1 MRIDPRTVPFS
12 RFGSYLVISVYGGE
26 DGEAGGWEVRGQSGE
41 AGKQGGRGGEAGS
54 EGGRGG
60 EAVVLR
66 DVGGGDEAP
75 GVLLRIVPLGE
86 SGEAAMPLVDAD
98 ETELRISVEGAAGG
112 IRVCFP
118 GEDDV
123 LIRSEGL
130 GFRLDFAEG
139 KYEHLNALGDREWE
153 YHSYAGEVKLR
164 LRLEEGTGSALSS
177 GVDSGAGAGSA
188 WSSGVDS
195 ETGAGLALNSEV
207 GSGAGSETSG
217 GMGLE
222 FFGGV
227 VVLGIERYRCVPRD
241 RGREAGGDYEG
252 ALAGVRGEYE
262 DYREGAAADCPGGRW
277 GRSRGLAAYIT
288 WSSVVHPSGHLKKY
302 AMYMSNNWMTNLW
315 SWDNCFNAI
324 ALAGHRPG
332 LAYDQFIVFADFQD
346 DSGVLPD
353 FVNDR
358 SASFSCCKPPIYGWA
373 YRLLMELNPYFE
385 EPGRLKEVY
394 GMLKGV
400 ERYWRVHRMID
411 GWPLPYYSHGND
423 SGWDNATVFDGG
435 CPVTSPDLPA
445 YLILLY
451 EALEDIAGRLGSAG
465 REGPECQAGGG
476 PGRGG
481 AAGENEVRVWRERG
495 ERMKGHLIERL
506 WDGKRFRSWD
516 PVRRRRVESEFCLI
530 DWMPIAAAHRLPG
543 EIRDAL
549 AEHLVNGGHRTR
561 FGLASE
567 APGSPEY
574 RSEGYWRGPIWAP
587 VMLLIADGL
596 RRCGETEAAGAL
608 ARGFC
613 EAVLKGGMAENF
625 DALSG
630 RGLVDPAFTWTSS
643 VFLHFAGRY
652 L

>member
-41 AGKQGGRGGEAGS
+41 AGS

-66 DVGGGDEAP
+66 DVGGGDEDP

-139 KYEHLNALGDREWE
+139 KYEHLNALGDGEWE

-164 LRLEEGTGSALSS
+164 LRLEEGTGSQTGAGSALSS
-177 GVDSGAGAGSA
+177 GVGSGS
-188 WSSGVDS
+188 DS
-195 ETGAGLALNSEV
+195 ESRGG
-207 GSGAGSETSG
+207 G

-222 FFGGV
+222 FRGGLV
-227 VVLGIERYRCVPRD
+227 MLGIERYRCVPRA
-241 RGREAGGDYEG
+241 RGREAGEDYEA

-465 REGPECQAGGG
+465 REEQECQAGEG

-481 AAGENEVRVWRERG
+481 AAGENEARVWRERG

-549 AEHLVNGGHRTR
+549 AEHLMKGGHRTR

-587 VMLLIADGL
+587 VMLLITDGL

-608 ARGFC
+608 ARDFC

>member
-26 DGEAGGWEVRGQSGE
+26 DGEAGGGIGD
-41 AGKQGGRGGEAGS
+41 GGGWG

-66 DVGGGDEAP
+66 DVGGGDEDP

-98 ETELRISVEGAAGG
+98 ETELRISAEGAAGG

-139 KYEHLNALGDREWE
+139 KYEHLNTLGDGEWE

-164 LRLEEGTGSALSS
+164 LRLEEGTGSR
-177 GVDSGAGAGSA
+177 
-188 WSSGVDS
+188 
-195 ETGAGLALNSEV
+195 
-207 GSGAGSETSG
+207 AGSESSGDG

-222 FFGGV
+222 FFGGG
-227 VVLGIERYRCVPRD
+227 VVLGIERYRCVPRS

-385 EPGRLKEVY
+385 EPGRLREVY

-400 ERYWRVHRMID
+400 ERYWRVHRMMD

-465 REGPECQAGGG
+465 REGPECRAGEG
-476 PGRGG
+476 P
-481 AAGENEVRVWRERG
+481 AGENEARVWRERG

-549 AEHLVNGGHRTR
+549 AEHLVRGGHRTR

-587 VMLLIADGL
+587 VMLLITDGL

-608 ARGFC
+608 ARDFC

>member
-1 MRIDPRTVPFS
+1 MMRIDPRTVPFS

-26 DGEAGGWEVRGQSGE
+26 DGEAGDGQASGEGGE
-41 AGKQGGRGGEAGS
+41 AGKQGGRGGDKSGSRGEGEAGDGIGD

-66 DVGGGDEAP
+66 DVGGGDEDP

-86 SGEAAMPLVDAD
+86 SGEAVMPLVDAD
-98 ETELRISVEGAAGG
+98 ETELRISAEGAAGG
-112 IRVCFP
+112 ILVCFP

-139 KYEHLNALGDREWE
+139 KYEHLNALGDGEWE
-153 YHSYAGEVKLR
+153 YHSYAQEVKLR
-164 LRLEEGTGSALSS
+164 LRLEEGTGS
-177 GVDSGAGAGSA
+177 GAGA
-188 WSSGVDS
+188 DS
-195 ETGAGLALNSEV
+195 RAGLETGAGSTGSSEV
-207 GSGAGSETSG
+207 GSETGG

-222 FFGGV
+222 FLGGV
-227 VVLGIERYRCVPRD
+227 VVLGIERYRCVPRA
-241 RGREAGGDYEG
+241 RGREAGGDYEA

-324 ALAGHRPG
+324 ALARHRPG

-465 REGPECQAGGG
+465 REGPECRAGE
-476 PGRGG
+476 G
-481 AAGENEVRVWRERG
+481 AAGENEARVWRERG

-530 DWMPIAAAHRLPG
+530 DWMPVAAAHRLPG

-549 AEHLVNGGHRTR
+549 AEHLVKGGHRTR

-596 RRCGETEAAGAL
+596 RRCGETKAAGAL
-608 ARGFC
+608 ARDFC
-613 EAVLKGGMAENF
+613 EAVLKSGMAENF

>member
-26 DGEAGGWEVRGQSGE
+26 DGEAGD
-41 AGKQGGRGGEAGS
+41 

-66 DVGGGDEAP
+66 DVGGGDEDP

-98 ETELRISVEGAAGG
+98 ETELRISAEGAAGG

-139 KYEHLNALGDREWE
+139 KYEHLNTLGDGEWE

-164 LRLEEGTGSALSS
+164 LRLEEGTGTETA
-177 GVDSGAGAGSA
+177 SA
-188 WSSGVDS
+188 WSSGVGL
-195 ETGAGLALNSEV
+195 ETGAGSTGSSEA
-207 GSGAGSETSG
+207 GSGSESSGGG

-227 VVLGIERYRCVPRD
+227 VVLGIERYRCVPRA
-241 RGREAGGDYEG
+241 RGREAGEDYEA

-288 WSSVVHPSGHLKKY
+288 WSSVVHPSGHLRKY

-324 ALAGHRPG
+324 ALARHRPG

-353 FVNDR
+353 LVNDR

-465 REGPECQAGGG
+465 REGPECQAGEG
-476 PGRGG
+476 PGRESAAGEG
-481 AAGENEVRVWRERG
+481 PAGENEVRVWRERG

-549 AEHLVNGGHRTR
+549 AEYLVKGGHRTR

-587 VMLLIADGL
+587 VMLLIVDGL

-608 ARGFC
+608 ARDFC
-613 EAVLKGGMAENF
+613 EAVLKDGMAENF

>member
-12 RFGSYLVISVYGGE
+12 RFGSYLVISVYGGG
-26 DGEAGGWEVRGQSGE
+26 DGGAGGWGIGDDRSGE
-41 AGKQGGRGGEAGS
+41 VGS

-66 DVGGGDEAP
+66 DVGGGDEDP

-98 ETELRISVEGAAGG
+98 ETELRISAEGAAGG

-139 KYEHLNALGDREWE
+139 KYEHLNALGDGEWE

-164 LRLEEGTGSALSS
+164 LRLEEGMGSRTGSESASGAGSSSRESSEAGAGLTLSS
-177 GVDSGAGAGSA
+177 GSDSGTGSA
-188 WSSGVDS
+188 WSSGAD
-195 ETGAGLALNSEV
+195 
-207 GSGAGSETSG
+207 SGAGSSWSSESGGGG

-227 VVLGIERYRCVPRD
+227 VVLGIERYRCVPRA

-262 DYREGAAADCPGGRW
+262 DYREGAAAYCPGGRW

-324 ALAGHRPG
+324 ALARHRPG

-451 EALEDIAGRLGSAG
+451 EALEDIAGRLGL
-465 REGPECQAGGG
+465 AGGG

-495 ERMKGHLIERL
+495 ERMRGHLIERL

-516 PVRRRRVESEFCLI
+516 PVRRRRVKSEFCLI

-549 AEHLVNGGHRTR
+549 AEHLVKGGHRTR

-574 RSEGYWRGPIWAP
+574 RSDGYWRGPIWAP
-587 VMLLIADGL
+587 VMLLIVDGL

-608 ARGFC
+608 ARDFC

-630 RGLVDPAFTWTSS
+630 RGLVDPGFTWTSS

>member
-1 MRIDPRTVPFS
+1 MRINPRTVPFS

-41 AGKQGGRGGEAGS
+41 AGS

-66 DVGGGDEAP
+66 DVGGGDEDP

-139 KYEHLNALGDREWE
+139 KYEHLNALGDGEWE

-164 LRLEEGTGSALSS
+164 LRLEEGTGSQTGAGSALSS
-177 GVDSGAGAGSA
+177 GVGSGS
-188 WSSGVDS
+188 DS
-195 ETGAGLALNSEV
+195 ESRGG
-207 GSGAGSETSG
+207 G

-222 FFGGV
+222 FRGGLV
-227 VVLGIERYRCVPRD
+227 MLGIERYRCVPRA
-241 RGREAGGDYEG
+241 RGREAGEDYEA

-435 CPVTSPDLPA
+435 CPVTSPDLPT

-465 REGPECQAGGG
+465 REGPECQAG
-476 PGRGG
+476 
-481 AAGENEVRVWRERG
+481 ENEVRVWRERG
-495 ERMKGHLIERL
+495 ERMTGHLIERL

-549 AEHLVNGGHRTR
+549 AEHLMKGGHRTR

-587 VMLLIADGL
+587 VMLLITDGL

-608 ARGFC
+608 ARDFC

>member
-1 MRIDPRTVPFS
+1 MMRIDPRTVPFS
-12 RFGSYLVISVYGGE
+12 RFGSYLVISVYR
-26 DGEAGGWEVRGQSGE
+26 GEAGSEGGDGEVR
-41 AGKQGGRGGEAGS
+41 GRGGEAGS
-54 EGGRGG
+54 GRSWGGGG

-66 DVGGGDEAP
+66 DVGGGDENP

-98 ETELRISVEGAAGG
+98 ETELRISAEGAAGG

-139 KYEHLNALGDREWE
+139 KYEHLNALGDGEWE

-164 LRLEEGTGSALSS
+164 LRLEEGTGSA
-177 GVDSGAGAGSA
+177 
-188 WSSGVDS
+188 WS
-195 ETGAGLALNSEV
+195 SEV
-207 GSGAGSETSG
+207 GSGSGSESSGGG

-227 VVLGIERYRCVPRD
+227 VVLGIERYRCVPRA
-241 RGREAGGDYEG
+241 RGREAWGDYEA

-324 ALAGHRPG
+324 ALARHRPG

-451 EALEDIAGRLGSAG
+451 EAREDIAWRLGSAG
-465 REGPECQAGGG
+465 EG

-495 ERMKGHLIERL
+495 ERMKGYLIERL

-530 DWMPIAAAHRLPG
+530 DWMPIAAAHRMPG

-567 APGSPEY
+567 APGSLEY

-587 VMLLIADGL
+587 VMLLIVDGL

-608 ARGFC
+608 ARDFC

>member
-1 MRIDPRTVPFS
+1 MMRIDPRTVPFS
-12 RFGSYLVISVYGGE
+12 RFGSYLVISVYGGG
-26 DGEAGGWEVRGQSGE
+26 DGGAGGWGIGDSGGRAGEAGG
-41 AGKQGGRGGEAGS
+41 

-66 DVGGGDEAP
+66 DVGGGDEDP

-86 SGEAAMPLVDAD
+86 SGGAVMPLVDAD
-98 ETELRISVEGAAGG
+98 ETELRISAPGAAGE

-118 GEDDV
+118 REDDV

-139 KYEHLNALGDREWE
+139 KYEHLNTLGDGEWE
-153 YHSYAGEVKLR
+153 YHGYAGEVKLR
-164 LRLEEGTGSALSS
+164 LRLEEGMGSRTGSE
-177 GVDSGAGAGSA
+177 SA
-188 WSSGVDS
+188 
-195 ETGAGLALNSEV
+195 
-207 GSGAGSETSG
+207 SGAGSESSGGG

-227 VVLGIERYRCVPRD
+227 VVLGIERYRCVPRAQE
-241 RGREAGGDYEG
+241 REAGGDYEG

-324 ALAGHRPG
+324 ALARHRPG

-400 ERYWRVHRMID
+400 ERYWRVHRMIE

-465 REGPECQAGGG
+465 GGPGRKGQECQAGEG

-495 ERMKGHLIERL
+495 ERMRGHLIERL

-549 AEHLVNGGHRTR
+549 AGYLVKGGHRTR

-574 RSEGYWRGPIWAP
+574 RSDGYWRGPIWAP
-587 VMLLIADGL
+587 VMLLIVDGL

-608 ARGFC
+608 ARDFC

-630 RGLVDPAFTWTSS
+630 RGLVDPGFTWTSS

>member
-26 DGEAGGWEVRGQSGE
+26 DGEAGGWGIGDS
-41 AGKQGGRGGEAGS
+41 GGRAGEAGS

-66 DVGGGDEAP
+66 DVGGGDEDP

-86 SGEAAMPLVDAD
+86 SGEAVMPLVDAD
-98 ETELRISVEGAAGG
+98 ETELRISAEGAAGG

-139 KYEHLNALGDREWE
+139 KYEHLNTLGDGEWE

-164 LRLEEGTGSALSS
+164 LRLEEGTGSRTA
-177 GVDSGAGAGSA
+177 SA
-188 WSSGVDS
+188 WSSGVSLETGSDS
-195 ETGAGLALNSEV
+195 GTGAGSTESSEV
-207 GSGAGSETSG
+207 GSGLETG
-217 GMGLE
+217 GNWGMGLE
-222 FFGGV
+222 FRGGV
-227 VVLGIERYRCVPRD
+227 VVLGIERYRCVPRSW
-241 RGREAGGDYEG
+241 GRQAGEDYEA

-394 GMLKGV
+394 GMLKGL

-451 EALEDIAGRLGSAG
+451 EALEDIAGRLG
-465 REGPECQAGGG
+465 P
-476 PGRGG
+476 
-481 AAGENEVRVWRERG
+481 AGENEARVWRERG

-549 AEHLVNGGHRTR
+549 AEHLVRGGHRTR

-596 RRCGETEAAGAL
+596 RRCGETDAAGAL
-608 ARGFC
+608 ARDFC

>member
-12 RFGSYLVISVYGGE
+12 RFGSYLVISVY
-26 DGEAGGWEVRGQSGE
+26 R
-41 AGKQGGRGGEAGS
+41 GEAGS
-54 EGGRGG
+54 EGGDGKVRGRGGDKSGSRGEGEVGGDRGG

-66 DVGGGDEAP
+66 DVGGGDENP

-98 ETELRISVEGAAGG
+98 ETELRISAEGAAGG

-139 KYEHLNALGDREWE
+139 KYEHLNALGDGEWE

-164 LRLEEGTGSALSS
+164 LRLEEGTGSA
-177 GVDSGAGAGSA
+177 
-188 WSSGVDS
+188 WS
-195 ETGAGLALNSEV
+195 SEV
-207 GSGAGSETSG
+207 GSGSGSESSEGG

-222 FFGGV
+222 FRGGV
-227 VVLGIERYRCVPRD
+227 AVLGIERYRCVPRA

-277 GRSRGLAAYIT
+277 GRSRGLAAYVT

-465 REGPECQAGGG
+465 EG

-516 PVRRRRVESEFCLI
+516 PVRRRRVKSEFCLI
-530 DWMPIAAAHRLPG
+530 DWLPIAAAHRLPG

-549 AEHLVNGGHRTR
+549 AEHLVKGGHRTR

-587 VMLLIADGL
+587 VMLLIVDGL

-608 ARGFC
+608 ARDFC

-630 RGLVDPAFTWTSS
+630 RGLVDPGFTWTSS

>member
-1 MRIDPRTVPFS
+1 MMRIDPRTVPFS
-12 RFGSYLVISVYGGE
+12 RFGSYLVISIYGGE
-26 DGEAGGWEVRGQSGE
+26 DGEAGGWGIGDDRSGE
-41 AGKQGGRGGEAGS
+41 ASKQGGRGGDKSGSRGEGEAGD

-66 DVGGGDEAP
+66 DVGGGDEDP

-86 SGEAAMPLVDAD
+86 SGEGVMPLVDAD
-98 ETELRISVEGAAGG
+98 ETELRISAEGAAGG

-139 KYEHLNALGDREWE
+139 KYEHLNTLGDGEWE
-153 YHSYAGEVKLR
+153 YHSYAQEVKLR
-164 LRLEEGTGSALSS
+164 LRLEEGTGSRTGADSRAGLTLSS
-177 GVDSGAGAGSA
+177 EVGSRTGADSGTGSA
-188 WSSGVDS
+188 WSS
-195 ETGAGLALNSEV
+195 EV
-207 GSGAGSETSG
+207 GSSSGSESSG
-217 GMGLE
+217 GGGMRLE
-222 FFGGV
+222 FRGGV
-227 VVLGIERYRCVPRD
+227 VVLGIERYRCVPRA
-241 RGREAGGDYEG
+241 RGKEAGGDYEG

-400 ERYWRVHRMID
+400 ERYWRVHRMMD

-451 EALEDIAGRLGSAG
+451 EVLEDIAGRLGSAG
-465 REGPECQAGGG
+465 
-476 PGRGG
+476 
-481 AAGENEVRVWRERG
+481 ENEARVWRERG

-587 VMLLIADGL
+587 VMLLIVDGL
-596 RRCGETEAAGAL
+596 RRCGETEAAGTL
-608 ARGFC
+608 ARDFC

-643 VFLHFAGRY
+643 VFLYFAGRY

>member
-1 MRIDPRTVPFS
+1 MMRIDPRTVPFS
-12 RFGSYLVISVYGGE
+12 RFGSYLVISVYGGK
-26 DGEAGGWEVRGQSGE
+26 DGEAGGWGIGDSGGRAGE
-41 AGKQGGRGGEAGS
+41 AGG

-66 DVGGGDEAP
+66 DVGGGDEDP

-86 SGEAAMPLVDAD
+86 SGEAVMPLVDAD
-98 ETELRISVEGAAGG
+98 ETELRISAEGAAGG
-112 IRVCFP
+112 IQVCFP

-139 KYEHLNALGDREWE
+139 KYEHLNTLGDGEWE

-164 LRLEEGTGSALSS
+164 LRLEEGTDSV
-177 GVDSGAGAGSA
+177 VDSGVGS
-188 WSSGVDS
+188 G
-195 ETGAGLALNSEV
+195 V
-207 GSGAGSETSG
+207 GSGAGSETDG

-222 FFGGV
+222 FRGGV
-227 VVLGIERYRCVPRD
+227 VVLRIERYRCVPRA
-241 RGREAGGDYEG
+241 RGREAGGDYEA

-465 REGPECQAGGG
+465 REGPECRAGE
-476 PGRGG
+476 G
-481 AAGENEVRVWRERG
+481 AAGENEARVWRERG

-549 AEHLVNGGHRTR
+549 AEHLVKGGHRTR

-596 RRCGETEAAGAL
+596 RRCGETKASGAL
-608 ARGFC
+608 ARDFC
-613 EAVLKGGMAENF
+613 EAVLKSGMAENF

>member
-26 DGEAGGWEVRGQSGE
+26 DGEAGGWGIGDD
-41 AGKQGGRGGEAGS
+41 RGGEAGGGIGDGQGGDKICS
-54 EGGRGG
+54 GDEGGRGRGEGEVGKQGGRGG

-66 DVGGGDEAP
+66 DAGGGDEDP

-98 ETELRISVEGAAGG
+98 ETELRISAEGAAGG

-139 KYEHLNALGDREWE
+139 KYEHLNTLGDGEWE

-164 LRLEEGTGSALSS
+164 LRLEEGTGSA
-177 GVDSGAGAGSA
+177 
-188 WSSGVDS
+188 WS
-195 ETGAGLALNSEV
+195 SEV
-207 GSGAGSETSG
+207 GSSSSSESSGGG

-227 VVLGIERYRCVPRD
+227 VVLGIERYRCVPRA
-241 RGREAGGDYEG
+241 RGREAGGDYEA

-465 REGPECQAGGG
+465 REGPECRAGEGPRRGG
-476 PGRGG
+476 AAGEG

-608 ARGFC
+608 ARDFC